1 VIARLVQRA
10 WLWSARGA
18 ERAFRAAQDDP
29 ARAQRELL
37 LRFLRRHAQSAFG
50 RAHDLAT
57 LEVADFRARVPLQ
70 EWHAVAPWVERIR
83 LGETNVLTSDP
94 VLRLVPTSGTA
105 SAVKLIPWTVGLQ
118 RGVMAA
124 IGPWVRDLARTYDGV
139 LDGPAYWAIS
149 PPATTTPTVGA
160 VPIGFAEDTAWLG
173 RCIGPLV
180 AHALAVPPH
189 DPALRDPQCWLA
201 ATASHLRAC
210 RDLRLISAWHP
221 SFVGLILD
229 HLGVP
234 SSGADLRAWW
244 PRLAAVSCWA
254 DGPAAVPATQLAARI
269 APVPLAPKGLLAT
282 EGVTTIPY
290 AGSNRMA
297 LTSHVIEVLD
307 ADGRCHW
314 AHELQ
319 PGMRGEVVLTTGG
332 GLWRYRTGD
341 LVEVVAGCAATPGLR
356 FLGRRGQVHDLAGEK
371 LDEELVAAALSAAE
385 VRAGFA
391 ALRPDPQQRP
401 ARWRLVLDTDA
412 PDPAA
417 QAAAVEVAL
426 QRCVHYAVARR
437 LGQLAPL
444 EVERDPRPASAIIA
458 ALAGERGIQVGSFKA
473 PVLLPAR
480 PAAQDAAG
488 DGQPPV
494 RC

>member
-1 VIARLVQRA
+1 MIARLVHRA

-29 ARAQRELL
+29 AGAQHELL
-37 LRFLRRHAQSAFG
+37 RRFLRCHARSAFG
-50 RAHDLAT
+50 QAHDFAT
-57 LEVADFRARVPLQ
+57 LDEAGFRARVPLQ

-83 LGETNVLTSDP
+83 QGETNVLSSDP
-94 VLRLVPTSGTA
+94 VMRLVPTSGTA
-105 SAVKLIPWTVGLQ
+105 EAVKLIPWTIGLQ

-124 IGPWVRDLARTYDGV
+124 IGPWVRDLSRTYDGV

-149 PPATTTPTVGA
+149 PPATTPQTTGA
-160 VPIGFAEDTAWLG
+160 VPIGFADDTAWLG

-180 AHALAVPPH
+180 ARALAVPPH
-189 DPALRDPQCWLA
+189 DPALRDPQRWLA
-201 ATASHLRAC
+201 ATANHLRAC

-234 SSGADLRAWW
+234 GCGADLRAWW

-254 DGPAAVPATQLAARI
+254 DGPASAPAAQLAARI

-282 EGVTTIPY
+282 EGVTTIPFG
-290 AGSNRMA
+290 GSKRMA

-307 ADGRCHW
+307 ADGCCHW
-314 AHELQ
+314 AHDLQ
-319 PGMRGEVVLTTGG
+319 PGMRGEIVLTNGG

-341 LVEVVAGCAATPGLR
+341 LVEVVDAPGRTPGLVFR
-356 FLGRRGQVHDLAGEK
+356 GRRGQIHDLAGEK
-371 LDEELVAAALSAAE
+371 IDEALVAEALAVAG

-391 ALRPDPQQRP
+391 ALRPDPAHSP
-401 ARWRLVLDTDA
+401 ARWQLVLDGEATD
-412 PDPAA
+412 PSGAA
-417 QAAAVEVAL
+417 SAVEAAL
-426 QRCVHYAVARR
+426 CRCVHYDLARR

-444 EVERDPRPASAIIA
+444 AAVVDPRPAAAIVAELA
-458 ALAGERGIQVGSFKA
+458 AARGTQPGAFKP
-473 PVLLPAR
+473 PVLLPA
-480 PAAQDAAG
+480 
-488 DGQPPV
+488 
-494 RC
+494 